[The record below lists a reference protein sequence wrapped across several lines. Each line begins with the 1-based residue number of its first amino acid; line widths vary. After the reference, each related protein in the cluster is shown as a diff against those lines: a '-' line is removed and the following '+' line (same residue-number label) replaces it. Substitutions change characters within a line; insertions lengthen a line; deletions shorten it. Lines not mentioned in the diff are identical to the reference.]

1 MQSVGEVMAIGR
13 TFPESL
19 QKGLRSLEQG
29 RLGLGLR
36 PGRGASWPSIGDDE
50 LLADDRRSRRPIG
63 SSRSASCCAAASRID
78 DDPRRVQDRPVVPR
92 PDAA

>member
-29 RLGLGLR
+29 RLGLDCDPAEAEL
-36 PGRGASWPSIGDDE
+36 AAIGDDE
-50 LLADDRRSRRPIG
+50 LLALIAIPTPDRIFQVGELLRRGVDDRRR
-63 SSRSASCCAAASRID
+63 
-78 DDPRRVQDRPVVPR
+78 PRRVPDRPVVPR

>member
-29 RLGLGLR
+29 RLGLGCDPAEAEL
-36 PGRGASWPSIGDDE
+36 ADVDDEALLDMIAVPTPDRIFQVGE
-50 LLADDRRSRRPIG
+50 LLAARCDDR
-63 SSRSASCCAAASRID
+63 
-78 DDPRRVQDRPVVPR
+78 DDPRRR
-92 PDAA
+92 A